1 MAKLEHQAN
10 IFRKIEAKGS
20 TITEP
25 SCSLGVIVKDMQ
37 AIPRYQP
44 TFAERYPVPF
54 FVALLDFLVV
64 LVAGVLAHYYRFDT
78 LEMSGRYNTATM
90 LSAIVVVLCLG
101 MGGVYG
107 SQRGYAFLRQ
117 FSVLLAGWIAAAG
130 ILLSLSFFLKV
141 SENYSRIWFSTMLAA
156 GGGLSFAIRLS
167 AFLLLRRLRA
177 SGLNLKTVL
186 LVGAGGSLANN
197 LYGGASLDEYGFKI
211 VDNLRFQQDPNWM
224 DCLVEK
230 VNELGPHEVWLCLPL
245 SQGGGIR
252 SIMYALRHHTAA
264 VRFIPEW
271 DDIPLLNHKVSHIAG
286 IYSLDLSCSPM
297 DGPPRLLKRLEDLVL
312 GLLILIAI
320 APICLVI
327 ALIIKLTSKGPILF
341 KQYRT
346 GINGKSFKV
355 YKFRSM
361 VVHQEGV
368 GSVTQAT
375 RNDLRITPVGAFL
388 RRTSLDELPQF
399 FNVLQGRMSIVG
411 PRPHA
416 LSHNE
421 YYKDL
426 VESYMQRHKVKPG
439 ITGWAQVSGYRGE
452 TDTLE
457 KMQKRVEY
465 DLWYIDN
472 WSLWL
477 DLKIIF
483 MTIFKGFVNKNAY

>member
-1 MAKLEHQAN
+1 
-10 IFRKIEAKGS
+10 
-20 TITEP
+20 
-25 SCSLGVIVKDMQ
+25 MQ

-54 FVALLDFLVV
+54 FVALLDFFIV
-64 LVAGVLAHYYRFDT
+64 LAAGLLAHYYRFGSLD
-78 LEMSGRYNTATM
+78 MAGRYNNATV
-90 LSAIVVVLCLG
+90 LTGIVVVFCLG

-117 FSVLLAGWIAAAG
+117 FSVLLAGWFAAAG
-130 ILLSLSFFLKV
+130 IMLSLTFFLKV
-141 SENYSRIWFSTMLAA
+141 SENYSRIWFSTMLIA
-156 GGGLSFAIRLS
+156 GGGLSLLLRVVV
-167 AFLLLRRLRA
+167 FLLLRRLRS
-177 SGLNLKTVL
+177 SGMNLKTVL
-186 LVGAGGSLANN
+186 LVDSGGSSASQLSS
-197 LYGGASLDEYGFKI
+197 GRSLDEYGFK
-211 VDNLRFQQDPNWM
+211 VVHSLPFNMDEQWLEALVAKVEELRA
-224 DCLVEK
+224 
-230 VNELGPHEVWLCLPL
+230 HEVWLCLPL
-245 SQGGGIR
+245 SEGGGVR
-252 SIMYALRHHTAA
+252 SIMYALRHHTVA

-271 DDIPLLNHKVSHIAG
+271 DDIPLLNHKVSRIAG
-286 IYSLDLSCSPM
+286 FYSLDLSCSPM

-312 GLLILIAI
+312 GLLISVLI
-320 APICLVI
+320 APICLLI
-327 ALIIKLTSKGPILF
+327 AIAIKLTSTGPVLF

-346 GINGKSFKV
+346 GINGKNFKV

-361 VVHQEGV
+361 IVHHEGS
-368 GSVTQAT
+368 GNVTQAT
-375 RNDLRITPVGAFL
+375 KNDMRITRVGAFL

-483 MTIFKGFVNKNAY
+483 MTVFKGFINKNAY

>member
-1 MAKLEHQAN
+1 MQ
-10 IFRKIEAKGS
+10 
-20 TITEP
+20 
-25 SCSLGVIVKDMQ
+25 SCSRLVGVFVKDMQ
-37 AIPRYQP
+37 PIPRYQP

-54 FVALLDFLVV
+54 FVALLDFLLV
-64 LVAGVLAHYYRFDT
+64 LIAGIMAHYYRFDT
-78 LEMSGRYNTATM
+78 LEMNGRYNTATM
-90 LSAIVVVLCLG
+90 LTAIVVVLCLG

-117 FSVLLAGWIAAAG
+117 FSVLLAGWFAAAG

-141 SENYSRIWFSTMLAA
+141 SENYSRIWFSTMLVI
-156 GGGLSFAIRLS
+156 GGGLSLLLRMS
-167 AFLLLRRLRA
+167 VFLLLRRLRA

-186 LVGAGGSLANN
+186 LVGAGGSLASQ
-197 LYGGASLDEYGFKI
+197 LVEGDALDEYGFKL
-211 VDNLRFQQDPNWM
+211 VDNMSLQQEDGWLES
-224 DCLVEK
+224 LVSK
-230 VNELGPHEVWLCLPL
+230 VNEKGVHEVWLCLPL
-245 SQGGGIR
+245 SHGGGVQ
-252 SIMYALRHHTAA
+252 SIMYALRHHTVAI
-264 VRFIPEW
+264 RFIPEW

-297 DGPPRLLKRLEDLVL
+297 DGPPRLLKRLEDLFLGVL
-312 GLLILIAI
+312 ISLLITPVCLI
-320 APICLVI
+320 I
-327 ALIIKLTSKGPILF
+327 ALAIKCTSRGPILF

-361 VVHQEGV
+361 FVHDEGADK
-368 GSVTQAT
+368 VTQAK
-375 RNDLRITPVGAFL
+375 RNDERITPVGAFL

-457 KMQKRVEY
+457 KMQKRVQY

-477 DLKIIF
+477 DFKIIL
-483 MTIFKGFVNKNAY
+483 MTVFKGFVNKNAY

>member
-1 MAKLEHQAN
+1 
-10 IFRKIEAKGS
+10 
-20 TITEP
+20 
-25 SCSLGVIVKDMQ
+25 
-37 AIPRYQP
+37 
-44 TFAERYPVPF
+44 
-54 FVALLDFLVV
+54 
-64 LVAGVLAHYYRFDT
+64 
-78 LEMSGRYNTATM
+78 
-90 LSAIVVVLCLG
+90 

-107 SQRGYAFLRQ
+107 SQRGHAFLRQ
-117 FSVLLAGWIAAAG
+117 FTVLLAGWFAAAG
-130 ILLSLSFFLKV
+130 IMLSLTFFLKV
-141 SENYSRIWFSTMLAA
+141 SENYSRIWFSTMLVT
-156 GGGLSFAIRLS
+156 GGGLSLVLRLS

-177 SGLNLKTVL
+177 SGMNLKTVL
-186 LVGAGGSLANN
+186 LVDSGGSS
-197 LYGGASLDEYGFKI
+197 ASQLSNGRTLEEYGFK
-211 VDNLRFQQDPNWM
+211 VVHSLAFSAEPDWSQSV
-224 DCLVEK
+224 VEK
-230 VNELGPHEVWLCLPL
+230 VNELGAHEVWLCLPL
-245 SQGGGIR
+245 SEGGVIS
-252 SIMYALRHHTAA
+252 SIMYALRHHTVA

-271 DDIPLLNHKVSHIAG
+271 GDIRLLNHKVSHIAG
-286 IYSLDLSCSPM
+286 VYSLDLSCSPM

-312 GLLILIAI
+312 GGLISLLIL
-320 APICLVI
+320 PVCLVI
-327 ALIIKLTSKGPILF
+327 ALVIRLTSHGPILF

-346 GINGKSFKV
+346 GINGKRFKV

-361 VVHQEGV
+361 VVHRENTGD
-368 GSVTQAT
+368 VTQAT
-375 RNDLRITPVGAFL
+375 RNDARITRVGAFL

-399 FNVLQGRMSIVG
+399 FNVMQGRMSIVG

-483 MTIFKGFVNKNAY
+483 LTVFKGFINKNAY

>member
-1 MAKLEHQAN
+1 
-10 IFRKIEAKGS
+10 
-20 TITEP
+20 
-25 SCSLGVIVKDMQ
+25 MQ
-37 AIPRYQP
+37 AIPRYRP

-54 FVALLDFLVV
+54 FVALLDFLTV
-64 LVAGVLAHYYRFDT
+64 LLAGILAHYYRFGT
-78 LEMSGRYNTATM
+78 LEMTGRYNSATM
-90 LSAIVVVLCLG
+90 LTAIVVVLCLG

-117 FSVLLAGWIAAAG
+117 FSVLLAGWLAAAG
-130 ILLSLSFFLKV
+130 ILLSLTFFLKI
-141 SENYSRIWFSTMLAA
+141 SENYSRIWFSTMLVA
-156 GGGLSFAIRLS
+156 GGGLSLLLRLS
-167 AFLLLRRLRA
+167 VFLLLRRLRA

-186 LVGAGGSLANN
+186 LVDSGGRLASQLSN
-197 LYGGASLDEYGFKI
+197 GPALDEYGFK
-211 VDNLRFQQDPNWM
+211 VVYSLPFQLEKAWLEE
-224 DCLVEK
+224 LVAK
-230 VNELGPHEVWLCLPL
+230 VNELGVHEVWLCLPL
-245 SQGGGIR
+245 SDGGGIH
-252 SIMYALRHHTAA
+252 SIMYALRHHTVA

-271 DDIPLLNHKVSHIAG
+271 EDIPLLNHRVSHIAG
-286 IYSLDLSCSPM
+286 VYSLDLSCSPM
-297 DGPPRLLKRLEDLVL
+297 DGPPRLLKRLEDLVV
-312 GLLILIAI
+312 GSLISLMI
-320 APICLVI
+320 APICLII
-327 ALIIKLTSKGPILF
+327 AIAIKLTSKGPVLF

-346 GINGKSFKV
+346 GINGKCFKV

-361 VVHQEGV
+361 VLHDENSG
-368 GSVTQAT
+368 GVTQAT
-375 RNDLRITPVGAFL
+375 RNDSRITKVGAFL

-421 YYKDL
+421 YYKEL

-477 DLKIIF
+477 DLRIIV
-483 MTIFKGFVNKNAY
+483 MTVFKGFVNKNAY